1 MCRFKCLCPFQVATL
16 RDTEMRLDR
25 KAFMLL
31 LAMLAPASLHADEAV
46 SKYEQTPYTEQKVVF
61 DFYFD
66 DPAKINTALFWIRSL
81 INPLL
86 DDPYGMAPEF
96 LDIKVI
102 IHGTELV
109 TVARK
114 NYEKYRDA
122 VERMRY
128 YASLGVEFR
137 VCGLAAQEYDYDVGD
152 FYDFVKVVP
161 SAIADLAHWQLEGYA
176 LLTPTVMEKKYAIEE
191 IR

>member
-1 MCRFKCLCPFQVATL
+1 MKIVMPLLIALCI
-16 RDTEMRLDR
+16 
-25 KAFMLL
+25 AFPLQ
-31 LAMLAPASLHADEAV
+31 ADEAV

-137 VCGLAAQEYDYDVGD
+137 VCGLAAQDYDYDVGD